1 MASQLELLF
10 APAVLTMRALDDL
23 HDLAEASRWV
33 IRRRDQVE
41 ATVEELERQLSE
53 LIAVQR
59 EAVETQ
65 RALAHL
71 QQQLLEEV
79 IKLETSPRADAAL
92 RAMEDVRHSLE
103 TLVDTAQPLQGAAES
118 IGRVADR
125 LPGKGRRDDRKP

>member
-23 HDLAEASRWV
+23 HDLAEASRW
-33 IRRRDQVE
+33 IMRRRDEVE

-59 EAVETQ
+59 QAVETQ

-71 QQQLLEEV
+71 QQRLLEEV

-125 LPGKGRRDDRKP
+125 LPGKGRRDERKP